1 MLDLCHSNALKMQLG
16 EVRDNPHKIL
26 GSLPISLFIVSISI
40 VISIN
45 LALSH
50 THASLVDASMSIY
63 LSIFK
68 VSLRASYNK
77 RYSIPLSHTHKSL
90 VDVKK
95 ISIYLRSLSQSF
107 V

>member
-16 EVRDNPHKIL
+16 EVRDNSHKIL

-50 THASLVDASMSIY
+50 THGSLVDASMSIY
-63 LSIFK
+63 LSI
-68 VSLRASYNK
+68 
-77 RYSIPLSHTHKSL
+77 
-90 VDVKK
+90 
-95 ISIYLRSLSQSF
+95 YLQSLSQSF
-107 V
+107 I